1 MGDIK
6 SSITLLKGENYAT
19 WKIQCRM
26 ALKKDGLWG
35 IVSGA
40 DEIPENGD
48 GEALRKYIIRR
59 DKALSTIVLALDT
72 TLLYLLDDPEDPAV
86 VWKTLEDQYQ
96 KKSWA
101 NRLRLRRKLYS
112 LKVDEDQPIQKHL
125 KSMSEIFQEL
135 SIIGYQNI
143 YFT

>member
-1 MGDIK
+1 
-6 SSITLLKGENYAT
+6 
-19 WKIQCRM
+19 M
-26 ALKKDGLWG
+26 ALMKDGLWG

-86 VWKTLEDQYQ
+86 VWKILEDQYQ

-125 KSMSEIFQEL
+125 
-135 SIIGYQNI
+135 
-143 YFT
+143 

>member
-6 SSITLLKGENYAT
+6 SSVTLLKGENYAT

-26 ALKKDGLWG
+26 ALMKDGLWG

-59 DKALSTIVLALDT
+59 DKALSTIVLAVDT

-86 VWKTLEDQYQ
+86 LED
-96 KKSWA
+96 
-101 NRLRLRRKLYS
+101 
-112 LKVDEDQPIQKHL
+112 
-125 KSMSEIFQEL
+125 
-135 SIIGYQNI
+135 
-143 YFT
+143 T